1 MQTKD
6 RLLLEAFLSHSFNGT
21 LSSKTE
27 AVLDRYIQ
35 ARAMF
40 ESAESL
46 EAFDHFS
53 IGTEVGEVRAWR

>member
-1 MQTKD
+1 MNSKD
-6 RLLLEAFLSHSFNGT
+6 RLLLEAFLNHSFNGT

-27 AVLDRYIQ
+27 SLLDRYLQ
-35 ARAMF
+35 AKVLV

-53 IGTEVGEVRAWR
+53 IGTEVGEVRAWS